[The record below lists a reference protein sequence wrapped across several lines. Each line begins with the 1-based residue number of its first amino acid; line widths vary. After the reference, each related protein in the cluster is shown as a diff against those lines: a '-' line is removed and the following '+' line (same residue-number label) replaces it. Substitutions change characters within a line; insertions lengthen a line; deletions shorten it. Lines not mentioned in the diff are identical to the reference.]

1 MANSSKSIYGV
12 SSWYSTLA
20 DHTFPTTFVKLKDP
34 DLELI
39 ASGAM
44 EGAEVESLVG
54 RVKKAQSAFSGATF
68 VFADTVT
75 PTDTQR
81 FADKKGAVHSA
92 QSAWNNLV
100 LSEKVRLCASK
111 KEFEFICI
119 RPFRNM
125 TYPRE
130 FRLFV
135 YNGEL
140 KLMSQMH
147 LERPYQRLLLR
158 RDFWWNKAK
167 EFVDEISW
175 LLPEKTI
182 VMDIYFTSKDE
193 ILIVDF
199 NKWGEPTDILLAGTW
214 TLDWAAEYG
223 LKLME

>member
-1 MANSSKSIYGV
+1 MTDSPKSIYGI

-20 DHTFPTTFVKLKDP
+20 DHTFPTTFVKLKDS

-39 ASGAM
+39 AKETKDGS
-44 EGAEVESLVG
+44 EVDALTA
-54 RVKKAQSAFSGATF
+54 RIKKAQSAFSGATF
-68 VFADTVT
+68 VFADTLA

-100 LSEKVRLCASK
+100 MSEKIKLAASRR
-111 KEFEFICI
+111 EFEFICV

-130 FRLFV
+130 FRLFIHD
-135 YNGEL
+135 GEL

-158 RDFWWNKAK
+158 REFWWTAAK

-175 LLPEKTI
+175 LLPQKNI

-193 ILIVDF
+193 ILIIDL
-199 NKWGEPTDILLAGTW
+199 NKWGEPTKPLLAGTW
-214 TLDWAAEYG
+214 NMDWSYPFG

>member
-1 MANSSKSIYGV
+1 MADSIKSIYGV

-20 DHTFPTTFVKLKDP
+20 DHTFPTTFVKLKDS
-34 DLELI
+34 DLDII
-39 ASGAM
+39 AQGINDGS
-44 EGAEVESLVG
+44 EVESLTA
-54 RVKKAQSAFSGATF
+54 RIKKAQSAFSGATF
-68 VFADTVT
+68 VFADTT
-75 PTDTQR
+75 APTDTPR

-100 LSEKVRLCASK
+100 SSEKVKEAAAR
-111 KEFEFICI
+111 KEFEFICV

-158 RDFWWNKAK
+158 REFWWDKAK

-175 LLPEKTI
+175 LLPQKTI
-182 VMDIYFTSKDE
+182 VMDIYFTSKDD
-193 ILIVDF
+193 IMIVDF
-199 NKWGEPTDILLAGTW
+199 NKWGEPTKTLLAGTW
-214 TLDWAAEYG
+214 TLDWNAQYG